1 MRSQLRL
8 ATQLFLL
15 LATVALG
22 ASQRVSAQDR
32 SETYFRGA
40 LWSVEVISNQG
51 QRIGCSAK
59 AQLSS
64 DLHIGLLTTTDRKW
78 LAVFTPTAR
87 FRPNQKWDM
96 KWFVDGRQV
105 SRSTIEA
112 TPNGAGFVESVPLS
126 AINALSVGRL
136 LEVRTSSWQADV
148 MLSGSAEAIEQA
160 QNCIAEVLREQIP
173 RSESGPEKKQT
184 NGPQYSSGS
193 GFFVSRAGQVLTNS
207 HVVRGCSKIGIA
219 RQGQPL
225 VGARV
230 SADDPTND
238 LAILETGL
246 SETPKAFFRSGV
258 RTGEAVFVYGFPLA
272 GRLPSTGNFT
282 IGNVTA
288 TAGIN
293 DDTRMLQISAPV
305 QPGNSGGPV
314 IDDQGI
320 VMGVVV
326 GKFRGG
332 ENTNFAIKSDVADTF
347 LRAHGI
353 PLELPPQAFKGP
365 GEIVTFAPPE
375 LAEIAKGFTVFVLC
389 AKE

>member
-1 MRSQLRL
+1 MCLQLRL
-8 ATQLFLL
+8 STRLVLSL
-15 LATVALG
+15 VMLALG
-22 ASQRVSAQDR
+22 ASQSASAQDR
-32 SETYFRGA
+32 SETFFRGA

-51 QRIGCSAK
+51 QRIGCSAR

-78 LAVFTPTAR
+78 LAVFTPTVR

-160 QNCIAEVLREQIP
+160 QNCIAKVISEQIP
-173 RSESGPEKKQT
+173 RSEPGPEQKQP

-219 RQGQPL
+219 RQGQPM
-225 VGARV
+225 VGARIY
-230 SADDPTND
+230 ANDPTND

-258 RTGEAVFVYGFPLA
+258 RTGDAVFVYGYPLA

-282 IGNVTA
+282 MGNVTA
-288 TAGIN
+288 TVGLS

-320 VMGVVV
+320 VMGVIV

-347 LRAHGI
+347 LRAYGI
-353 PLELPPQAFKGP
+353 PYELPPPALKKLS
-365 GEIVTFAPPE
+365 EISPFTPPE
-375 LAEIAKGFTVFVLC
+375 LAEIAKNLTVFVLC
-389 AKE
+389 VKE